1 MKYIYDNG
9 TILLGTVKNIKE
21 YIKKY
26 METLDT
32 IEDRIELDMFEKILS
47 DLEDEKNDTIVAID
61 YENNSY
67 MGCSMKFWKKGTRL

>member
-1 MKYIYDNG
+1 
-9 TILLGTVKNIKE
+9 
-21 YIKKY
+21 

-32 IEDRIELDMFEKILS
+32 IEDRSELNMFEEILS

-67 MGCSMKFWKKGTRL
+67 IGCSMAFWRKGTRL